1 MDPSTLRPLGPGDL
15 LKGEARPLS
24 PEDLERLWEILAAIN
39 ANWRLFWDEDEDP
52 KDHSLL
58 RMRSSWREFVHL
70 RSDPPGPNPQPS
82 YAAEYANAITVVDA
96 LKSADPDAV
105 WDILFSVG
113 TPGAQPPSA
122 GAAVTAAQLLHA
134 KRFVIDEFMTVL
146 VTTGG
151 FKAFGGRN
159 THGYMAGSRTSRTV
173 RISAP
178 FTFPE
183 RDA

>member
-1 MDPSTLRPLGPGDL
+1 MEASTLRALGPGDL
-15 LKGEARPLS
+15 MKADARPLD
-24 PEDLERLWEILAAIN
+24 PGDLERLWEILAAIN
-39 ANWRLFWDEDEDP
+39 ANWRLFWNEDEDP

-58 RMRSSWREFVHL
+58 RIRSSWREFVRL
-70 RSDPPGPNPQPS
+70 RSDPPGEKPQPS
-82 YAAEYANAITVVDA
+82 YAAEYDNAIAVVDA
-96 LKSADPDAV
+96 LKTSDPDSV

-113 TPGAQPPSA
+113 TSGARAPSD
-122 GAAVTAAQLLHA
+122 GATVTAAQLLHA
-134 KRFVIDEFMTVL
+134 KKFVIDEFMTVL